1 MENVGELMQQYATKE
16 VLTVVAAIATAWI
29 GWRAAVKSVG
39 MVKGFANKAS
49 FAGLTSAFLLIAGFA
64 ALGLGIGELAS
75 RSSGGE
81 EVIEAVETQ
90 LTNEQLVVLAT
101 SEKANDIEE
110 ILKYAET
117 RDKAAREY
125 QALQI
130 QKPAP
135 AAIFAV
141 SDKPVPSD
149 QPYEELPFEVKE
161 VAIIENE
168 ESIMTTPTAWMTIGL
183 GLASLIGSFG
193 VFTTR
198 KVYTS

>member
-90 LTNEQLVVLAT
+90 LTN
-101 SEKANDIEE
+101 
-110 ILKYAET
+110 
-117 RDKAAREY
+117 
-125 QALQI
+125 
-130 QKPAP
+130 
-135 AAIFAV
+135 
-141 SDKPVPSD
+141 
-149 QPYEELPFEVKE
+149 
-161 VAIIENE
+161 
-168 ESIMTTPTAWMTIGL
+168 
-183 GLASLIGSFG
+183 
-193 VFTTR
+193 
-198 KVYTS
+198 